1 MKITQDE
8 FNNILK
14 TTLFSKAE
22 SEDELGYKDPFV
34 TIEQK
39 KRDEDITRLLNQYV
53 SFYKDKV
60 FHSKICRYMILIPC
74 IVIIVA
80 FSVLLIILS
89 LKVLNMENELKV
101 QGVVAFVTACVSFI
115 SLIIGLLTI
124 ITKYF
129 SLK

>member
-39 KRDEDITRLLNQYV
+39 KRDEDITRLCESERCQ
-53 SFYKDKV
+53 
-60 FHSKICRYMILIPC
+60 
-74 IVIIVA
+74 
-80 FSVLLIILS
+80 
-89 LKVLNMENELKV
+89 ENH
-101 QGVVAFVTACVSFI
+101 
-115 SLIIGLLTI
+115 
-124 ITKYF
+124 
-129 SLK
+129 